1 MNITDIKIRKI
12 FTEGKVRA
20 VVSIILDGDFAV
32 HDLKVIEGVER
43 LFVAMPNR
51 RSEDGRFQD
60 IVHPISTEARTQLET
75 VVLEKYKEAVE
86 AAEAAEPV
94 EPAETENSN
103 EGEIKMRVR
112 AKELR
117 VARKRGEE
125 RQKAY
130 DKAKAAAAAP
140 PKTRGK

>member
-60 IVHPISTEARTQLET
+60 IVHPISTEARTQLEA

-86 AAEAAEPV
+86 AAEAQSE
-94 EPAETENSN
+94 ETQD
-103 EGEIKMRVR
+103 
-112 AKELR
+112 
-117 VARKRGEE
+117 EE
-125 RQKAY
+125 A
-130 DKAKAAAAAP
+130 
-140 PKTRGK
+140 

>member
-20 VVSIILDGDFAV
+20 IVSIIIDGDFAV

-60 IVHPISTEARTQLET
+60 IVHPISTEARAQI
-75 VVLEKYKEAVE
+75 
-86 AAEAAEPV
+86 
-94 EPAETENSN
+94 ENSILDKYN
-103 EGEIKMRVR
+103 EAIE
-112 AKELR
+112 
-117 VARKRGEE
+117 
-125 RQKAY
+125 QN
-130 DKAKAAAAAP
+130 AAAA
-140 PKTRGK
+140 REIEE

>member
-51 RSEDGRFQD
+51 RSEDGRFQ
-60 IVHPISTEARTQLET
+60 ILSIRSQQKQEHSLKQLFSRNI
-75 VVLEKYKEAVE
+75 EK
-86 AAEAAEPV
+86 
-94 EPAETENSN
+94 
-103 EGEIKMRVR
+103 
-112 AKELR
+112 
-117 VARKRGEE
+117 
-125 RQKAY
+125 Q
-130 DKAKAAAAAP
+130 
-140 PKTRGK
+140 

>member
-60 IVHPISTEARTQLET
+60 IVHPISTEARTHLESI
-75 VVLEKYKEAVE
+75 VLEKYKEAIE
-86 AAEAAEPV
+86 AAEAQ
-94 EPAETENSN
+94 S
-103 EGEIKMRVR
+103 
-112 AKELR
+112 
-117 VARKRGEE
+117 EE
-125 RQKAY
+125 A
-130 DKAKAAAAAP
+130 
-140 PKTRGK
+140 

>member
-60 IVHPISTEARTQLET
+60 IVHPISTDARTQLES
-75 VVLEKYKEAVE
+75 VVLEKYREAVE
-86 AAEAAEPV
+86 AAEAQGAE
-94 EPAETENSN
+94 A
-103 EGEIKMRVR
+103 
-112 AKELR
+112 
-117 VARKRGEE
+117 
-125 RQKAY
+125 
-130 DKAKAAAAAP
+130 
-140 PKTRGK
+140 

>member
-60 IVHPISTEARTQLET
+60 IVHPITSEARTKLET
-75 VVLEKYKEAVE
+75 EILDKFNEASK
-86 AAEAAEPV
+86 
-94 EPAETENSN
+94 N
-103 EGEIKMRVR
+103 
-112 AKELR
+112 LH
-117 VARKRGEE
+117 EE
-125 RQKAY
+125 QDGAQ
-130 DKAKAAAAAP
+130 
-140 PKTRGK
+140 

>member
-60 IVHPISTEARTQLET
+60 IVHPISTEARTQLEA
-75 VVLEKYKEAVE
+75 VVLEKYREAVA
-86 AAEAAEPV
+86 AAEAQ
-94 EPAETENSN
+94 S
-103 EGEIKMRVR
+103 
-112 AKELR
+112 
-117 VARKRGEE
+117 EE
-125 RQKAY
+125 A
-130 DKAKAAAAAP
+130 
-140 PKTRGK
+140 

>member
-60 IVHPISTEARTQLET
+60 IVHPISTEARTQLES
-75 VVLEKYKEAVE
+75 VVLQKYKEAVE
-86 AAEAAEPV
+86 A
-94 EPAETENSN
+94 T
-103 EGEIKMRVR
+103 
-112 AKELR
+112 
-117 VARKRGEE
+117 EE
-125 RQKAY
+125 R
-130 DKAKAAAAAP
+130 P
-140 PKTRGK
+140 EEI

>member
-60 IVHPISTEARTQLET
+60 IVHPISTEARTQLEA
-75 VVLEKYKEAVE
+75 VVLQKYKEAVE
-86 AAEAAEPV
+86 AAEAQSV
-94 EPAETENSN
+94 D
-103 EGEIKMRVR
+103 
-112 AKELR
+112 
-117 VARKRGEE
+117 EE
-125 RQKAY
+125 A
-130 DKAKAAAAAP
+130 
-140 PKTRGK
+140 